1 MAPPGPGPGPAR
13 LTCDAGPGDALH
25 HGFHGGGWGEWGG
38 AALLPAS
45 RLCGRLSGRRPLG
58 VTPGSAPDG
67 PVRPGWRRPSYV
79 GHAHL
84 QVGLAC
90 IGHAHLVIGP
100 APLSPA
106 QATGGPSSDPG
117 TQKPAPSS
125 PPTQI
130 QLCPNRSFC
139 TGCFSHLRPKSQ
151 SSLNPSF
158 VLNPNPVFLLPPFRP
173 DVPKFLFSCF
183 PASVLLRNQTE
194 QNLLPKIAI

>member
-1 MAPPGPGPGPAR
+1 MGLRGPSSPGPLAAGRAPGTARGNPRGGGRGQPGAGSGVAPPGPGPGPAR

-45 RLCGRLSGRRPLG
+45 RLCVRLSGRRPLG

-100 APLSPA
+100 APPPVPPRPQVGPA
-106 QATGGPSSDPG
+106 RTLGPRNPR
-117 TQKPAPSS
+117 PAVTPY
-125 PPTQI
+125 
-130 QLCPNRSFC
+130 
-139 TGCFSHLRPKSQ
+139 
-151 SSLNPSF
+151 
-158 VLNPNPVFLLPPFRP
+158 PVSV
-173 DVPKFLFSCF
+173 VPKPQFLRRMFLTS
-183 PASVLLRNQTE
+183 PT
-194 QNLLPKIAI
+194 